1 MIYVTVKYL
10 LIPTIEPVI
19 HVDKINAS
27 TFITTNTADAFQKEK
42 AEKLAKEKA
51 EIERAEKEKR
61 EKERIKEEKREKE
74 KLEKEKIAKLAK
86 EKMEREKLEK
96 AQKLAKE
103 KAEKEKPE
111 KEKQR
116 KIEEQTIETEA
127 VYESSG
133 LNNPSPKYPII
144 SKKEGEEGEVILLVK
159 TNANGEVVEV
169 SIYKSSGYKR
179 LDDASVYAVQS
190 WRFIPAK
197 NKFGGSLG
205 STIKVPFIF
214 KIRGGNAEN

>member
-1 MIYVTVKYL
+1 MYFIVQHF
-10 LIPTIEPVI
+10 LIPTVEPVI
-19 HVDKINAS
+19 QVEKINAS
-27 TFITTNTADAFQKEK
+27 TFITTNTAEALKKEK
-42 AEKLAKEKA
+42 LEK
-51 EIERAEKEKR
+51 ERLEKEKR
-61 EKERIKEEKREKE
+61 EKERIEQEKRDKE
-74 KLEKEKIAKLAK
+74 KLEKEKISKSAK

-103 KAEKEKPE
+103 KSEKEKLE

-159 TNANGEVVEV
+159 TNASGEVIDV
-169 SIYKSSGYKR
+169 SVYKSSGYKR

-214 KIRGGNAEN
+214 KIRDGKAEN